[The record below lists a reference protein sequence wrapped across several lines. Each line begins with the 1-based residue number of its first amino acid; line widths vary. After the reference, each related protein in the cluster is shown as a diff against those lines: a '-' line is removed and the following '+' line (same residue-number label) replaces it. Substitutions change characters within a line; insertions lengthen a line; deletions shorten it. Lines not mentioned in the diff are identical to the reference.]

1 MHIKGINRK
10 VIRGEFKR
18 LEDLFK
24 RQLRAIAEGDDV
36 LQKYQTHP
44 AGGERENRNLGV
56 ALHFCLY
63 ESQEVFLVHAAR
75 MVDVCINL
83 ADVVKIARG
92 RPGIKE
98 QKKKFAMFVLPMRNS
113 LR

>member
-1 MHIKGINRK
+1 MRVHIEGINRK

-24 RQLRAIAEGDDV
+24 RQLRAIAEGDNV
-36 LQKYQTHP
+36 LQQHQARRTV
-44 AGGERENRNLGV
+44 ERREHRNLGV

-63 ESQEVFLVHAAR
+63 ESQEVFLIHAAR
-75 MVDVCINL
+75 MVDVRINL

-92 RPGIKE
+92 
-98 QKKKFAMFVLPMRNS
+98 
-113 LR
+113 